1 MNSKKIKLMI
11 KIRKV
16 LNKDPYS
23 QLEQVNYSEEETQKE
38 IV

>member
-1 MNSKKIKLMI
+1 MMI
-11 KIRKV
+11 KIRKI